1 MVTSSIYLMMIITLN
16 PWLKNF
22 TANEDPVFSLTAT
35 GTLSNPELQDLKFRS
50 LCCAVEEMSL
60 RLG

>member
-1 MVTSSIYLMMIITLN
+1 MMIITLN